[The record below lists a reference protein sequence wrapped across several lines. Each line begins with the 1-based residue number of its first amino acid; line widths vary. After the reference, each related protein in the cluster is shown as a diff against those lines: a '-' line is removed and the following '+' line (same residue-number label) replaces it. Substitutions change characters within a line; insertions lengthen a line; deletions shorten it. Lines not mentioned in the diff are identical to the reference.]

1 MKYVFFIIFFVSL
14 MSLSCTKEQMN
25 DCFTSTGKVVQEKRE
40 LDLFTDVI
48 VRGNYNLILVEDSV
62 DFIKIEAGSKLLE
75 QIKTVVELRKLTIE
89 NTNTCNWVRS
99 YKIPINLE
107 LHYTT
112 LNQLD
117 LWGTI
122 NLSNKDTLRADTISI
137 QMQNNSGSIDLALS
151 NNLLEIKQSKGASEI
166 VVAGRTGLLVY
177 KPGDRVGGNFLN
189 LKARRVE
196 AESRSEIDSYVYATE
211 SLKLITRAGG
221 SLLYSGEAVDIEK
234 ASYGEGTVSRVY

>member
-1 MKYVFFIIFFVSL
+1 MKFTHLFTGLILVL
-14 MSLSCTKEQMN
+14 CLSCSKEQMN
-25 DCFTSTGKVVQEKRE
+25 DCFTSTGKVVDEKRE
-40 LDLFTDVI
+40 LDYFTE
-48 VRGNYNLILVEDSV
+48 VRVLGNFNLVLVEDSIR
-62 DFIKIEAGSKLLE
+62 FIKIEAGSKLLE

-99 YKIPINLE
+99 YKIPVNLE

-117 LWGTI
+117 LQGTI
-122 NLSNKDTLRADTISI
+122 NLTNKDTLRADTISI
-137 QMQNNSGSIDLALS
+137 QMQNNSGRIDLALS
-151 NNLLEIKQSKGASEI
+151 NKLLEINQSKGASEI
-166 VVAGRTGLLVY
+166 VVGGRTGLLIY
-177 KPGDRVGGNFLN
+177 KPGDRVGANLIN